1 MSNKLTP
8 MQRLRK
14 NPSKEFRAGFE
25 AQRER
30 ERTERERTERERTER
45 ERTEKPYTSTEFN
58 QAKGFLVWKFE
69 RAPSREEIIRQM
81 AEERIRKEGIAHRRK
96 IENEIKGGFGE

>member
-25 AQRER
+25 AQR
-30 ERTERERTERERTER
+30 ERERTER

>member
-14 NPSKEFRAGFE
+14 NPGKEFRAGFE
-25 AQRER
+25 AQR
-30 ERTERERTERERTER
+30 ERERTERERTER